1 MYRKDSEGWLKHF
14 DFLVLDLLCLQV
26 AFVLAYGIS
35 GYGFYPYNLLIYRNM
50 AIFIEF
56 ADIVVLFA
64 CGTLKNVLKKRT
76 LQRVSGS
83 VPEYNYVRCSSDIV
97 SIFIATRTEV
107 FTTCTDS

>member
-14 DFLVLDLLCLQV
+14 DFLVLDMLCLQV

-64 CGTLKNVLKKRT
+64 CGTLKNVLKRGHYREFLVTFQNTMDHQT
-76 LQRVSGS
+76 LGGFPKVKEGS
-83 VPEYNYVRCSSDIV
+83 SRGFDGK
-97 SIFIATRTEV
+97 
-107 FTTCTDS
+107 

>member
-14 DFLVLDLLCLQV
+14 DFLVLDMLCLQV

-56 ADIVVLFA
+56 ADEYV
-64 CGTLKNVLKKRT
+64 GTYT
-76 LQRVSGS
+76 GIHA
-83 VPEYNYVRCSSDIV
+83 DIRRG
-97 SIFIATRTEV
+97 I
-107 FTTCTDS
+107 

>member
-14 DFLVLDLLCLQV
+14 DFLALDLLCLQI

-35 GYGFYPYNLLIYRNM
+35 GYGFFPYNLLIYRNM

-64 CGTLKNVLKKRT
+64 CGTLKSVIKRGHCRE
-76 LQRVSGS
+76 LI
-83 VPEYNYVRCSSDIV
+83 CSLLS
-97 SIFIATRTEV
+97 RQEK
-107 FTTCTDS
+107 

>member
-56 ADIVVLFA
+56 ADDKIYPFSFKLFNSNEDTA
-64 CGTLKNVLKKRT
+64 SVNPKILKL
-76 LQRVSGS
+76 L
-83 VPEYNYVRCSSDIV
+83 
-97 SIFIATRTEV
+97 
-107 FTTCTDS
+107 

>member
-56 ADIVVLFA
+56 ADDKIYPFSFKSL
-64 CGTLKNVLKKRT
+64 LKLLSAN
-76 LQRVSGS
+76 
-83 VPEYNYVRCSSDIV
+83 
-97 SIFIATRTEV
+97 IFL
-107 FTTCTDS
+107 